1 MSSFSVFDRA
11 SPELVQWLNNTG
23 RSCEVPAS
31 TTVIQE
37 GERPDHL
44 LILLN
49 GRLIATTTDQRA
61 QQEQLAT
68 LTSGSLVGEMS
79 WLEQRPAVATI
90 STAEECTVLQLQHAR
105 LDRLGDEHPL
115 LAAELHRLIAQ
126 KLAVQIKEQNAWAHR
141 LQNVSNPVEALRKVL
156 ILFANL
162 QEQDVHWLAG
172 LGHVQRLQPQAV
184 LLNQGDDVPDLHLLL
199 SGEAEILLTVSGNV
213 QLVGSSRRGEL
224 LGEMSLLLDEQR
236 GAAAAVQSAQ
246 GMDLLTINRSSL
258 LAALERNPA
267 LASRFYRG
275 MACMLSQRSRDQ
287 LLSHQRGACSQLAE
301 QDAIDRLELD
311 QLEAISRAARHF
323 DWLCRHC
330 QAGGATSR

>member
-90 STAEECTVLQLQHAR
+90 STAEECTVLQLQQQGLTGSGMSTPCWR
-105 LDRLGDEHPL
+105 LSCIG
-115 LAAELHRLIAQ
+115 
-126 KLAVQIKEQNAWAHR
+126 
-141 LQNVSNPVEALRKVL
+141 
-156 ILFANL
+156 
-162 QEQDVHWLAG
+162 
-172 LGHVQRLQPQAV
+172 
-184 LLNQGDDVPDLHLLL
+184 
-199 SGEAEILLTVSGNV
+199 
-213 QLVGSSRRGEL
+213 
-224 LGEMSLLLDEQR
+224 
-236 GAAAAVQSAQ
+236 
-246 GMDLLTINRSSL
+246 
-258 LAALERNPA
+258 
-267 LASRFYRG
+267 
-275 MACMLSQRSRDQ
+275 
-287 LLSHQRGACSQLAE
+287 
-301 QDAIDRLELD
+301 
-311 QLEAISRAARHF
+311 
-323 DWLCRHC
+323 
-330 QAGGATSR
+330 